1 MTSLDDLDLLRKLD
15 PGGMLGRIAE
25 LPQQCRDAWAN
36 VQGLELPEDYR
47 RVDKIIVLGMG
58 GSAIGGDL
66 LRTLV
71 EPECAV
77 PIFVNRDYQVP
88 AFVDRETLAIASSY
102 SGNTE
107 ETLSAFEDARRKG
120 AKLLA
125 ITTDGR
131 LAERARELGV
141 PLLTF
146 SYKSQPRA
154 ALGHSL
160 IPLVGVLTKLG
171 LVADKSADVEEAAEV
186 MEALQEEIRESVPLA
201 ENPAKRLAQ
210 RLHGHLP
217 VVYGAG
223 HLAEVARRW
232 KTQFNENSKAWS
244 FFEQLPELNHNA
256 VVGYQF
262 PADLA
267 EKVVVVMLTSPLDH
281 PRHRVRFRV
290 TREILARRGV
300 ACQEVEARGRSFLAQ
315 MLSLV
320 HFGDYVSFYL
330 ALLYR
335 VDPTPVEIIAYLKE
349 RLAQFEPQ
357 YITI

>member
-1 MTSLDDLDLLRKLD
+1 MTSLDDLYLLPKLD
-15 PGGMLGRIAE
+15 PGDMLGRIAE
-25 LPQQCRDAWAN
+25 LPKQCRDAWGN
-36 VQGLELPEDYR
+36 VQDLELPSNYR
-47 RVDKIIVLGMG
+47 RVDKVIILGMG

-66 LRTLV
+66 LRTLA

-88 AFVDRETLAIASSY
+88 AFVDAGTLAIASSY

-107 ETLSAFEDARRKG
+107 ETLSAFEDARRRG

-125 ITTDGR
+125 ITTNGK

-146 SYKSQPRA
+146 SYESQPRA
-154 ALGHSL
+154 ALGYSL
-160 IPLVGVLTKLG
+160 ISLVGVLTKLG
-171 LVADKSADVEEAAEV
+171 LMADKSADVEEAAEV
-186 MEALQEEIRESVPLA
+186 MEALQGEIGESVPLA

-210 RLHGHLP
+210 KLHGHLP

-223 HLAEVARRW
+223 FLAEVAHRW
-232 KTQFNENSKAWS
+232 KTQFNENSKAWG

-267 EKVVVVMLTSPLDH
+267 EKVVIVMLTSPLDH
-281 PRHRVRFRV
+281 PRHKVRFRV
-290 TREILARRGV
+290 TREILAKRGI
-300 ACQEVEARGRSFLAQ
+300 ACEEVEARGQSPLAQ

-330 ALLYR
+330 AMLYE
-335 VDPTPVEIIAYLKE
+335 VNPTPVEIIAYLKE
-349 RLAQFEPQ
+349 RLARFQ
-357 YITI
+357 